1 MAKNYD
7 LTHDRSHSPLD
18 AGSGAGSNLVIMNL
32 LFARSPRRTL
42 LATLLAIFS
51 TATVFAADF
60 EPKPN
65 DVYFANFAPQKAPA
79 PAGLLL
85 QPGDRL
91 AIIGDSITEQ
101 RMYSRILETYLTVC
115 VPELKITA
123 RQFGWSGETA
133 EGFLHRMTN
142 DCLRFQPT
150 VATLCYG
157 MNDHRYRVYDEP
169 NGQWYRNNYAAVATS
184 LKNTGARV
192 VLGSPGSIGQVPPW
206 AANNNATMEDM
217 NLNLCHFRNLDI
229 ALAAQEKIN
238 FADVFWPMLTA
249 GFTAHQKYGAD
260 YAVSGKDG
268 VHPDWAGH
276 VIMAYAFLKAMGLD
290 GDLGTFTVDLGSGKA
305 TATPGHT
312 VDSFANNTLT
322 VTSRRYPFCA
332 TGALDRDNSIRSGM
346 TLVPFNAELNRLQLI
361 VKGGSATNYAVTWG
375 NETHDYSAAQLAVGV
390 NLAEDF
396 AVNPFSAAFAKVDA
410 AVAEKQKYETRQIK
424 ELFHGPEGQADAD
437 ATAALTEKA
446 RQPLADAIATAFVP
460 VTHTLRIQPK

>member
-1 MAKNYD
+1 MNTSFPKLHRLVL
-7 LTHDRSHSPLD
+7 LTIL
-18 AGSGAGSNLVIMNL
+18 
-32 LFARSPRRTL
+32 
-42 LATLLAIFS
+42 FS
-51 TATVFAADF
+51 TLTAPSLPAA
-60 EPKPN
+60 ELESKP
-65 DVYFANFAPQKAPA
+65 DDAYFAKFAPVKAPA

-157 MNDHRYRVYDEP
+157 MNDHRYRAFDEQ
-169 NGQWYRNNYAAVATS
+169 NATWYSNNYSAVAVS
-184 LKNTGARV
+184 LKSSGARV
-192 VLGSPGSIGQVPPW
+192 VLGSPGSIGKVPPW
-206 AANNNATMEDM
+206 AANINASMEEMD
-217 NLNLCHFRNLDI
+217 LNLCQFRNLDI
-229 ALAAQEKIN
+229 AIAAQEKIN
-238 FADVFWPMLTA
+238 FADVFWPMFTA

-290 GDLGTFTVDLGSGKA
+290 GDLGTFTIDLGSGQA
-305 TATPGHT
+305 TASSGHA
-312 VDSFANNTLT
+312 VNSFTNNTLT
-322 VTSRRYPFCA
+322 VTSMRYPFCV
-332 TGALDRDNSIRSGM
+332 TGALDKDNSLRSGM
-346 TLVPFNAELNRLQLI
+346 TLVPFNADLNRLKLI
-361 VKGGSATNYAVTWG
+361 VTGGTAQNYAVTWG
-375 NETHDYSAAQLAVGV
+375 DETRDYSAAQLAAGV

-396 AVNPFSAAFAKVDA
+396 AVNPFSAAFVKVDA
-410 AVAEKQKYETRQIK
+410 AVAAKQNYETRQIK
-424 ELFHGPEGQADAD
+424 ELFHGPEGNADAE

-446 RQPLADAIATAFVP
+446 RQPLAKAIATAFVP
-460 VTHTLRIQPK
+460 VTHTIRIQPK

>member
-1 MAKNYD
+1 
-7 LTHDRSHSPLD
+7 
-18 AGSGAGSNLVIMNL
+18 MNL
-32 LFARSPRRTL
+32 AFPKFQRVGL
-42 LATLLAIFS
+42 LAA
-51 TATVFAADF
+51 VFAVFCAANLPAADF
-60 EPKPN
+60 EPKPG
-65 DVYFANFAPQKAPA
+65 DASFAKFEPVKAPA
-79 PAGLLL
+79 LTGLLL

-101 RMYSRILETYLTVC
+101 KMYSRIIETYLTVC
-115 VPELKITA
+115 VPDLKITA

-150 VATLCYG
+150 IATLCYG
-157 MNDHRYRVYDEP
+157 MNDHCYGAYTEAH
-169 NGQWYRNNYAAVATS
+169 GLWYSNNYTAVASS
-184 LKNTGARV
+184 LKASGDRV
-192 VLGSPGSIGQVPPW
+192 VLGSPGCVGKVPPW
-206 AANNNATMEDM
+206 APDTNVPVEIL
-217 NLNLCHFRNLDI
+217 NLNLCQLRNMDI
-229 ALAAQEKIN
+229 EIAAQEKIK
-238 FADVFWPMLTA
+238 FADVFWLMFTA

-290 GDLGTFTVDLGSGKA
+290 GNLGTFTVDLGSGKA
-305 TATPGHT
+305 TASSGHT
-312 VDSFANNTLT
+312 VDSFTNNTLT
-322 VTSRRYPFCA
+322 ITSARYPFCA
-332 TGALDRDNSIRSGM
+332 TGALDKDDSIRSGM
-346 TLVPFNAELNRLQLI
+346 TLVPFNAELNRLKLI
-361 VKGGSATNYAVTWG
+361 VTGGTAQNYAVTWG
-375 NETHDYSAAQLAVGV
+375 DETRDYSAAQLAAGV

-410 AVAEKQKYETRQIK
+410 AVAAKQKYETRQIK

-460 VTHTLRIQPK
+460 VTHSIQIQPK